1 MWQIADSIWNAVSVA
16 HRAFSRPWSGTPEQW
31 LMVATGL
38 CFLFLLLLMLYVW
51 RRDGGAVLLQRF
63 HDMPRQIALAQA
75 QRSRQ
80 TASSRFIKLVAWV
93 LVGLVLAVFLHRS
106 FAMR

>member
-1 MWQIADSIWNAVSVA
+1 MSIAR
-16 HRAFSRPWSGTPEQW
+16 RAFSQPWHGTPEQW
-31 LMVATGL
+31 MMVLTGF
-38 CFLFLLLLMLYVW
+38 CILFLIVLLLYVW

-63 HDMPRQIALAQA
+63 HGMPRQIALAQA